1 MMKISCL
8 LLISRLFLS
17 SISDN
22 SNEKNG
28 LNRKLRL
35 ERTTIQ
41 RFTPKKK
48 NNHQSSPTKTP
59 TRAFSALAKAPEY
72 CEFHDLDVFIVANKE
87 NFEFLVIML
96 NSFDAFMPCFNHMH
110 VVVDEPDKI
119 LIGNLLKS
127 RKYNATVNI
136 LTGRGPT
143 SDVQIS
149 PSGYFNQAW
158 IMMWADYYVDLRA
171 TNASYVMFLDTD
183 TVFSFP
189 ISRATLF
196 DSQGR
201 IYMGGWDTWISSYY
215 HDHCLD
221 LIGEICRDALGY
233 MSFFPFTYP
242 TQVSPMWNR

>member
-1 MMKISCL
+1 MINLNCL
-8 LLISRLFLS
+8 LLFSSLS
-17 SISDN
+17 LASVLND
-22 SNEKNG
+22 SNEKSD

-48 NNHQSSPTKTP
+48 NYFQTSPTGTP
-59 TRAFSALAKAPEY
+59 TKATLAIAKAPEY
-72 CEFHDLDVFIVANKE
+72 CEFNDLDVFIVANKE

-110 VVVDEPDKI
+110 VVVDEPNKVFFESF
-119 LIGNLLKS
+119 LAS

-201 IYMGGWDTWISSYY
+201 IYMGGWDIWLSSYY

-221 LIGEICRDALGY
+221 FIGEICRDALGY

-242 TQVSPMWNR
+242 TQVTPMWNR